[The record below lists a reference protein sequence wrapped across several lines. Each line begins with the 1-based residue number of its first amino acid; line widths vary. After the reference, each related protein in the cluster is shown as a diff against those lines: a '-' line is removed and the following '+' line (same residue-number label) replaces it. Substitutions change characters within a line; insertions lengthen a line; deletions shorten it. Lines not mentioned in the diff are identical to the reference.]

1 MTRPILIYNRLVA
14 EEENMRMRVET
25 ALEKVRPAMQADG
38 GDARVA
44 EFDEERASVSIEML
58 GACRGCPL
66 SQLDFA
72 YAIESLIRREVPEVR
87 EIHAV

>member
-1 MTRPILIYNRLVA
+1 
-14 EEENMRMRVET
+14 MRSRVEA

-38 GDARVA
+38 GDARVVA
-44 EFDEERASVSIEML
+44 LDETSGSVSIEMM

-72 YAIESLIRREVPEVR
+72 YAIESLIRREVPEVQD
-87 EIHAV
+87 IQAV

>member
-1 MTRPILIYNRLVA
+1 MP
-14 EEENMRMRVET
+14 EKQNMRGRVET

-44 EFDEERASVSIEML
+44 AFDEENASVSIEML

-72 YAIESLIRREVPEVR
+72 YAIEGLIRREVPEIR
-87 EIHAV
+87 DIQAV